1 MVMLMRKLLPYI
13 FSLIV
18 GSVFG
23 FLIFNSREVNLNVFK
38 EEIKATGFQLGVFNS
53 NELAKEYVQKFP
65 SSIIIN
71 EGDVYRVYIS
81 VLTNAKTIDKME
93 KYLLDEKISFY
104 KKDITIND
112 KGLIKALQT
121 YENTMLEGNNT
132 TFWSIN
138 KLIMESYGGSI

>member
-132 TFWSIN
+132 TFWNIN